1 MQKPKHLALYNY
13 YSCPFCMVV
22 RDAIR
27 QLGVDVENRDTLKN
41 PAHKAELVEQ
51 GGRGTVPCLRIEH
64 ADGEVE
70 WMYESAVIVDYL
82 KRLAA

>member
-1 MQKPKHLALYNY
+1 MEAPRHLALYHY
-13 YSCPFCMVV
+13 YACPYCMVV
-22 RDAIR
+22 RDAIK
-27 QLGVDVENRDTLKN
+27 QLGVEVESRDTLKN
-41 PAHKAELVEQ
+41 PDNKAELVEQ

-64 ADGEVE
+64 ANGKVE